1 MTYSYITGKACDWLY
16 IGETDWADMDL
27 AAFAWPFLII
37 AGFLEPAWVYTMERS
52 DNFRRM
58 KWSAATVLIVAVDI
72 YLLSVA
78 MQTVGAGLSYAIW
91 TGIGAVITFLMGIV
105 LYREPVKLIRCV
117 LIAMIIAGIVGLN
130 LTTGG
135 IIDG

>member
-1 MTYSYITGKACDWLY
+1 MTYSYITGEEGDWLY

-117 LIAMIIAGIVGLN
+117 LIAMIIIGIVGLN

-135 IIDG
+135 VLDG